1 MFSAEASCAV
11 IFAAARARLS
21 GWVILG
27 CSVGLT
33 VPPLPVWCQD
43 ANDSNSRLCCSGFS
57 FFLRPDPDFAA
68 DAPVLPGP
76 EPTLEITLGRIAAL
90 SKAAVEESCSIFTAS
105 WSVMR
110 T

>member
-43 ANDSNSRLCCSGFS
+43 ANGFS